1 MARGDGTGPM
11 GAGAMTGRGLGSCVG
26 SGVSVGGGRGAG
38 RGMGM
43 GMGGGRGMGVRNRN
57 FSNVVQQAPVM
68 SADQEK
74 EYIQNDVTA
83 LENELEAAKERLNAL
98 SK

>member
-26 SGVSVGGGRGAG
+26 SRGNVVGGRGVG
-38 RGMGM
+38 RGMWM
-43 GMGGGRGMGVRNRN
+43 VGGRGMGVRNRN
-57 FSNVVQQAPVM
+57 FSNVVQQAPEV
-68 SADQEK
+68 SAEQEK
-74 EYIQNDVTA
+74 EFIQNDVKA
-83 LENELEAAKERLNAL
+83 LENELEAAKQRLNEL

>member
-38 RGMGM
+38 RGM

>member
-11 GAGAMTGRGLGSCVG
+11 GAGAMTGRGLGSCVAG
-26 SGVSVGGGRGAG
+26 RGNVVGGRGVG
-38 RGMGM
+38 RGM

-57 FSNVVQQAPVM
+57 FSNGVQQAPVM

-74 EYIQNDVTA
+74 EYIQNDVKA
-83 LENELEAAKERLNAL
+83 LENELEAAKERLSEL

>member
-11 GAGAMTGRGLGSCVG
+11 GAGAMTGRGLGTCAGCGGNV
-26 SGVSVGGGRGAG
+26 VGGRGVG
-38 RGMGM
+38 RGM

-57 FSNVVQQAPVM
+57 FSNVVQQVSVM
-68 SADQEK
+68 SAEQEK
-74 EYIQNDVTA
+74 EFVQNDVKA
-83 LENELEAAKERLNAL
+83 LENELDAAKQRLSEL